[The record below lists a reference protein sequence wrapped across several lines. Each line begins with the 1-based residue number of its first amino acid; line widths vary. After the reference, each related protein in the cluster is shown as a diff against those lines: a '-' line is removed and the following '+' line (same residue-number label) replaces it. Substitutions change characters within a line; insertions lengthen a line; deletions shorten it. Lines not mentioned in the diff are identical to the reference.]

1 MSDLIDRQAAIDAL
15 DTAAEHWNIAE
26 PYHEGMRTGFR
37 NAARIVLSLPS
48 AQPEIIRCKDCE
60 FWQDNN
66 GGYPNMNCRWID
78 DETPD
83 AEDYC
88 SYAKRKG
95 EQP

>member
-1 MSDLIDRQAAIDAL
+1 MRLIDADAFVAKLDHVPMIQEAIRKAM
-15 DTAAEHWNIAE
+15 DTMPTIE
-26 PYHEGMRTGFR
+26 
-37 NAARIVLSLPS
+37 
-48 AQPEIIRCKDCE
+48 QPEIIRCKDCK

-83 AEDYC
+83 ADDFC
-88 SYAKRKG
+88 SYAERKG

>member
-1 MSDLIDRQAAIDAL
+1 MRLIDADAFVAKLDHVPMIQEAIRKAM
-15 DTAAEHWNIAE
+15 DTMPTIE
-26 PYHEGMRTGFR
+26 
-37 NAARIVLSLPS
+37 
-48 AQPEIIRCKDCE
+48 QPEIIRCKDCK

-83 AEDYC
+83 ADDSC
-88 SYAKRKG
+88 SYAERKG